1 MFIVLT
7 SDGRVSQRL
16 RDDALRLRQAGVAV
30 YVLGIGRNMDLIS
43 VGGITADPDHVYVV
57 STPKDVTTVVRGV
70 TKDINDARK
79 GNTETS

>member
-1 MFIVLT
+1 MSRSMCWGL
-7 SDGRVSQRL
+7 DE
-16 RDDALRLRQAGVAV
+16 
-30 YVLGIGRNMDLIS
+30 IS
-43 VGGITADPDHVYVV
+43 LGGITADPDHVYVV